1 MRLLTVASA
10 ALCTAVVG
18 SVLPSNLSHIQVHTF
33 EEPIDAL
40 SIGVVTDEIDL
51 SVSAR
56 LGSAWTEW
64 EDLFI
69 EKEFDPLLRESNLV
83 LFPEPASEIRLRG
96 RTDQYV
102 LHPILVSKEPIRYA
116 VAAIG
121 SVGKPRILTRRQWG
135 ADESLTYAGAPTSRS
150 DEPSKLPD
158 NSDYNTVPQRVLDC
172 EEAQRDFPEEFHTE
186 KTIEH
191 DPSGKEYRW
200 PRRYSPEIRQLVV
213 HHTAQKVDGDT
224 RPTVERVRALYEYHA
239 NGRGWGDIGY
249 HYVIDEEGQ
258 IYEGRAGGDYVVGGH
273 VYCGNV
279 GTIGI
284 VMLGNFDTEL
294 PAHAQ
299 TNSLKW
305 LLAELANRYG
315 LDFEKQAVFHGKSM
329 PVIVGHGDLIPTEC
343 PGYYVRETL
352 NTIRSHVIAGDY
364 SAKIIYPTI
373 ARKTSTKKVAATH
386 PNLLPLGDTELA
398 GRPGGLLHI
407 SLQYKPTSSMQRRG
421 QIATVNR
428 SSSVIGLWQDIGGYY
443 SEVRRELVAPEN
455 IRSGETEMLRLR
467 IQLPRIAGVYTMDIG
482 SVTYVLKAEGR
493 RAPAPKTAPTRQSY
507 SPELRQNLQT
517 PGYRRMQAEEQ
528 LPQNTQTRSPVDTS
542 AGDSDTIRIRLNYTA
557 ESATVET
564 SASPTLNGVLLDGRS
579 FSLRKKDFSCALLAD
594 GKLIESGIVRMD
606 TNDGIFTIVSWEKPE
621 NRFRGVLECRV
632 MFGELVLINELPLED
647 YMAGVAEEPD
657 TEPYEKQK
665 AFAIAA
671 RSYAAHYT
679 EPANRKFPGMPYDGS
694 DTGASFQNYQGYVY
708 EHSNPR
714 WVRAVQE
721 TEAQVL
727 KKLNRVVKAAYFS
740 SSDGRTRSPEE
751 NGWKDF
757 PFAEVFR
764 SKPDPWCKGQPLL
777 GHGVGMSGCGA
788 KGQAEE
794 GRSAEE
800 ILEYYYPGTRM
811 ELLSH

>member
-10 ALCTAVVG
+10 ALSTAVVG
-18 SVLPSNLSHIQVHTF
+18 SVLPSNLSHVQVHTF

-56 LGSAWTEW
+56 LGSTWAEW

-83 LFPEPASEIRLRG
+83 LFPEPVSEIRLRG

-102 LHPILVSKEPIRYA
+102 LHPIRVSKEPIRYA

-135 ADESLTYAGAPTSRS
+135 ADESLTYVGTPTSRS
-150 DEPSKLPD
+150 DEPSEPPD
-158 NSDYNTVPQRVLDC
+158 NSEYNAVPQRVLDC
-172 EEAQRDFPEEFHTE
+172 EEAQRDFPEEFRTE
-186 KTIEH
+186 KTTEN

-213 HHTAQKVDGDT
+213 HHTAQKVDGDA
-224 RPTVERVRALYEYHA
+224 RPAVERVRALYEYHT

-249 HYVIDEEGQ
+249 HYVIDGEGQ

-284 VMLGNFDTEL
+284 VMLGNFDVEQ

-305 LLAELANRYG
+305 LLAELADRYG
-315 LDFEKQAVFHGKSM
+315 LDLEEQAVFHGKSM

-352 NTIRSHVIAGDY
+352 NTIRSHVIAGNY
-364 SAKIIYPTI
+364 SAKITYPTI
-373 ARKTSTKKVAATH
+373 AKTSAKKPTASRAI
-386 PNLLPLGDTELA
+386 LLPVGSTELT
-398 GRPGGLLHI
+398 GRPGGLLHV
-407 SLQYKPTSSMQRRG
+407 SLQYKPAGSMQRRG
-421 QIATVNR
+421 RIAAVNR
-428 SSSVIGLWQDIGGYY
+428 SSSVIGLWQENGGHY
-443 SEVRRELVAPEN
+443 SEVRKELIAPEN
-455 IRSGETEMLRLR
+455 IRGGEAETLRLR
-467 IQLPRIAGVYTMDIG
+467 IQLPRIAGVYTVDIG
-482 SVTYVLKAEGR
+482 PVTYVLRAEGR
-493 RAPAPKTAPTRQSY
+493 RAPAPKTTPTRQSY
-507 SPELRQNLQT
+507 SPEQRQNLQT

-528 LPQNTQTRSPVDTS
+528 PPQNTQTRTPVGT
-542 AGDSDTIRIRLNYTA
+542 AGKLSDTIRIRLNYTE

-564 SASPTLNGVLLDGRS
+564 STSPTVNGVLLDGRN

-594 GKLIESGIVRMD
+594 GKVIESGTVRMD
-606 TNDGIFTIVSWEKPE
+606 TNGGIFTLASWEKPE

-632 MFGELVLINELPLED
+632 MFGELVLINELLLED

-657 TEPYEKQK
+657 SELYEKQK

-671 RSYAAHYT
+671 RSYAAHYM
-679 EPANRKFPGMPYDGS
+679 EPENRKFPGMPYDGS
-694 DTGASFQNYQGYVY
+694 DTGASFQNYQGYIY

-727 KKLNRVVKAAYFS
+727 KKLNRIVKAAYFS

-764 SKPDPWCKGQPLL
+764 SKPDPWCKGLSLL

-788 KGQAEE
+788 EGQAEAGE
-794 GRSAEE
+794 SAEE